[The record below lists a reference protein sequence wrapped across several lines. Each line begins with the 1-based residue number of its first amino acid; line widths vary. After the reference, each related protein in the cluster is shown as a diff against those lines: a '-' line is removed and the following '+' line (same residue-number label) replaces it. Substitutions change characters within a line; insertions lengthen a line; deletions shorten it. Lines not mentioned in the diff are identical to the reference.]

1 MKYLKIFDKSHNILD
16 EIDDY
21 NDLKYSWTLN
31 GFGKANF
38 SIGLES
44 LKCIQQNFQFRNLIE
59 VWDQDG
65 YVVWGGQ
72 LVERT
77 FNDGKLDLSLY
88 GYLSLL
94 DKRRLRAKSY
104 AEMTYG
110 NLFTALL
117 ADINILEATGITLGT
132 IAGGSLKTQRIVTN
146 IDFLL
151 TKLQDYCADSN
162 NDIEVD
168 NYRHLNFY
176 IKKGVVKSSYI
187 LEFGGDADNIIVAPS
202 LGQSGLNIAN
212 NMYSEITNDSITLT
226 SLAEDTTSK
235 GLYGLQE
242 GVFSG
247 SDTIV
252 LQDTLDNNTI
262 AELQRVGYPTNNI
275 SLKIKDSSLCPF
287 DDIEVGDSIPIS
299 LKPFWGFT
307 NTLRIL
313 EMNHNE
319 DDGTRDLIVGESLFR
334 PNPPK
339 IKIFRK

>member
-1 MKYLKIFDKSHNILD
+1 MKYLKIFDKLHNILD
-16 EIDDY
+16 EIDGIDG
-21 NDLKYSWTLN
+21 LKYGWTLN
-31 GFGKANF
+31 GFGKSNF

-44 LKCIQQNFQFRNLIE
+44 LKCISQNFQFRNHIEIWEDNLII
-59 VWDQDG
+59 
-65 YVVWGGQ
+65 WGGQ

-110 NLFTALL
+110 NLFSTLL
-117 ADINILEATGITLGT
+117 ADANLLEATGITLGT
-132 IAGGSLKTQRIVTN
+132 IAGASLKTQRIVTN
-146 IDFLL
+146 TDFLL
-151 TKLQDYCADSN
+151 KKLQDYCSDSN
-162 NDIEVD
+162 NDIDID
-168 NYRHLNFY
+168 NDRKLNFY
-176 IKKGVVKSSYI
+176 LKKGEVKSNYL

-202 LGQSGLNIAN
+202 LVQSGLNIAN

-226 SLAEDTTSK
+226 SLAEDITSK

-247 SDTIV
+247 SDTVV
-252 LQDTLDNNTI
+252 LQNTLDNNTI
-262 AELQRVGYPTNNI
+262 SELQRVGYPTNNI
-275 SLKIKDSSLCPF
+275 TLKIKDSTLCPYN
-287 DDIEVGDSIPIS
+287 DIEVGDSIPIS
-299 LKPFWGFT
+299 LKPFWGFK